1 MVVENIL
8 TLGKITSL
16 ALVNSVNPCQIA
28 MLVLVLVT
36 ILTQNQERRKKVLFA
51 GLAFISA
58 VYIGYLFYGIVLV
71 QLFSAFTESLRQSS
85 IYVKYAFAVLAMLV
99 GGLQVKDFFFYKK
112 GSFATEMPIW
122 MRPRA
127 KRIIGKI
134 TSPIGAFL
142 TGFIITLFLGP
153 CTMAPL
159 LVATE
164 SLSQFGL
171 LGALPWLLYFN
182 LIVVLPL
189 IVITFVIYRG
199 FTTAENISQWKERN
213 AKILHLIAGILL
225 LSVGTAM
232 LMGWL

>member
-1 MVVENIL
+1 MVEIL
-8 TLGKITSL
+8 SIGRITLL

-36 ILTQNQERRKKVLFA
+36 ILTQNQKKRRLLFS
-51 GLAFISA
+51 GLAFIAA
-58 VYIGYLFYGIVLV
+58 VYLGYLFYGIVLV
-71 QLFSAFTESLRQSS
+71 QLFQAFTLLLREGS
-85 IYVKYAFAVLAMLV
+85 IYIRDAFAVLAMIV
-99 GGLQVKDFFFYKK
+99 GALQIKDFFFYKK

-122 MRPRA
+122 MRPKA
-127 KRIIGKI
+127 KRIIEKI
-134 TSPIGAFL
+134 TSPLGAFI

-164 SLSQFGL
+164 TLSQLGL

-182 LIVVLPL
+182 LIAVLPL
-189 IVITFVIYRG
+189 IVITFIIYKG
-199 FTTAENISQWKERN
+199 FATAEAVSMWKERN
-213 AKILHLIAGILL
+213 VRILHLIAGLL
-225 LSVGTAM
+225 IFGTGLAL

>member
-1 MVVENIL
+1 MADIL

-28 MLVLVLVT
+28 MLVLVLIT
-36 ILTQNQERRKKVLFA
+36 ILTQNSEKKKRVLFS

-71 QLFSAFTESLRQSS
+71 QLFSAFTESLKQSS
-85 IYVKYAFAVLAMLV
+85 IYVKYIFAVLAMLV
-99 GGLQVKDFFFYKK
+99 GGLQIKDFFFYKK
-112 GSFATEMPIW
+112 GSFATETPIW
-122 MRPRA
+122 MMVKA
-127 KRIIGKI
+127 KKIIEKI
-134 TSPIGAFL
+134 TSPIGAFF

-182 LIVVLPL
+182 FIVIIPL
-189 IVITFVIYRG
+189 IIITFIIYKG
-199 FTTAENISQWKERN
+199 FTTAENIANWRN
-213 AKILHLIAGILL
+213 KNIRILHLIAGLLL
-225 LSVGTAM
+225 LSTGIAM
-232 LMGWL
+232 LMGWI